1 MIVAPTKLVVL
12 DHGMNQLAPSRSGDV
27 DWGEVCVQ
35 AKQDE
40 E

>member
-12 DHGMNQLAPSRSGDV
+12 VQGMNQLAPSGSEDV
-27 DWGEVCVQ
+27 VLEACAQ
-35 AKQDE
+35 AKRDE